1 MTAFIMM
8 STRIHRGLST
18 LPSLNKQTVRSVAT
32 SMINRPIQVGVQL
45 MVTPRIATDLGL
57 EDLIFAMS
65 HNQDLTEMLELL
77 PSHGRVI
84 QLDTW

>member
-1 MTAFIMM
+1 
-8 STRIHRGLST
+8 
-18 LPSLNKQTVRSVAT
+18 
-32 SMINRPIQVGVQL
+32 MINRPIQVGVQL